1 MKGKGTR
8 GLTVEVE
15 NDRFEKAMRLFK
27 KKVDEAGILKELRD
41 RESYVKPSIDRK
53 LKKNAAVKRWKKTL
67 SQNQLPKKMY

>member
-1 MKGKGTR
+1 MKGKASR